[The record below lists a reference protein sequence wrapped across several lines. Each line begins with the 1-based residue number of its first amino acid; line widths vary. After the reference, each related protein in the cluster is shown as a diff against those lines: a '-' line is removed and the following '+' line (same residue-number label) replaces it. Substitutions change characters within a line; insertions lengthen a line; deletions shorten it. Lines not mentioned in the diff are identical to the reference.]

1 MEPRLAESKKWTE
14 LPSELTQQI
23 KDIVSKHFA
32 GPLTDKKVNCKGRI
46 YNKEL
51 LLKVTIVTPNQLRQ
65 DNFFASFDYN
75 KKKDNVLKLVH
86 LAIDCIGSMLDQFFS
101 DEDVQLPLDW
111 HKFELETK
119 EVHLQYTTD
128 NDSLSNQ
135 ADRLLG
141 ETADGPNEILKGDDP
156 EEDISNVKKI
166 MGITDE
172 D

>member
-86 LAIDCIGSMLDQFFS
+86 LAIDL
-101 DEDVQLPLDW
+101 
-111 HKFELETK
+111 
-119 EVHLQYTTD
+119 
-128 NDSLSNQ
+128 SL
-135 ADRLLG
+135 
-141 ETADGPNEILKGDDP
+141 IH
-156 EEDISNVKKI
+156 I
-166 MGITDE
+166 
-172 D
+172 